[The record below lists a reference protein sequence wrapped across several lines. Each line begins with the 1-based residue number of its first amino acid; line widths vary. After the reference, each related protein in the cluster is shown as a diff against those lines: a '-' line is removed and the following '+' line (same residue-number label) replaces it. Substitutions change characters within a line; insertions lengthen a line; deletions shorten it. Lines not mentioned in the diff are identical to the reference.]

1 MAKHGAL
8 EHPKTKRLARALGTI
23 PGVALGLLETIW
35 HWVSDY
41 RKDGAL
47 SAIDIEDALDS
58 GGWLTMFKASDVIA
72 AMTDADRECIW
83 LDTIEGGRYFIH
95 DWHEHADDAVNR
107 SLARAI
113 STFANGVRPNFSRLE
128 QKERERILS
137 LYKAQE
143 NAHSA
148 PNIEPKEDD
157 KSTPGARLAPKV
169 RTLGREPEPK
179 PEPKP
184 NNNPPYPPP
193 NDKPRKRGPAV
204 DHSEGI
210 DPPPELALIPGFGD
224 AWRARCA
231 QRFSKSKTH
240 FPTPD
245 SVHAELA
252 ILCQCR
258 DPIDV
263 LRRATAGGWQGLNTD
278 SRRDYGP
285 RLIVHEND
293 HPEGGRIRAL

>member
-1 MAKHGAL
+1 MAKRTTL
-8 EHPKTKRLARALGTI
+8 EHPKFARLKLVLSLDKFAVLG
-23 PGVALGLLETIW
+23 VLETLWQMVGRYTPQGNIGKYSDEEIEAW
-35 HWVSDY
+35 MEWRGEPGSLVS
-41 RKDGAL
+41 AL
-47 SAIDIEDALDS
+47 VKC
-58 GGWLTMFKASDVIA
+58 GWLDVCS
-72 AMTDADRECIW
+72 THR
-83 LDTIEGGRYFIH
+83 LVVH
-95 DWHEHADDAVNR
+95 DWADHIDHTTATA
-107 SLARAI
+107 LKRAKLEPVK
-113 STFANGVRPNFSRLE
+113 AQVLE
-128 QKERERILS
+128 QCS
-137 LYKAQE
+137 
-143 NAHSA
+143 HS
-148 PNIEPKEDD
+148 
-157 KSTPGARLAPKV
+157 V
-169 RTLGREPEPK
+169 RTVFAPPEPEPE
-179 PEPKP
+179 PEPINPLTP
-184 NNNPPYPPP
+184 NNNA
-193 NDKPRKRGPAV
+193 NTDKPRKRGPAV